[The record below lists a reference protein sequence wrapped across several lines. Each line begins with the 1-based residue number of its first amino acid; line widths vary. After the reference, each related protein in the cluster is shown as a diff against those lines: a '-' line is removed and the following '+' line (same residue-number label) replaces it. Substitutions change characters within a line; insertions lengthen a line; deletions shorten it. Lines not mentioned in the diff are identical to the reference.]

1 METFSNDYICL
12 FEGIPDVVVTFV
24 FTKNIEEL
32 SWKKHFELW
41 FRDLKKSFQVSNPF
55 METFSNDYI
64 CLFEGILEVVMTF
77 VFTKNVGELSW
88 ETHFELWF
96 RDFKISF

>member
-32 SWKKHFELW
+32 SWKKHFELR
-41 FRDLKKSFQVSNPF
+41 FSDFKKSF
-55 METFSNDYI
+55 
-64 CLFEGILEVVMTF
+64 
-77 VFTKNVGELSW
+77 
-88 ETHFELWF
+88 
-96 RDFKISF
+96 